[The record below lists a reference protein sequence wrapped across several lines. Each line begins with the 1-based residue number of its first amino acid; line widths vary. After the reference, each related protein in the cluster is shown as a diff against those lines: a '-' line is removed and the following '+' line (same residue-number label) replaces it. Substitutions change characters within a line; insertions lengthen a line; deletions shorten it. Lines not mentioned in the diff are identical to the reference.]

1 MKIKILDRAS
11 MGMDIPVEDLRRF
24 GELEVYNKPDDENL
38 EKILSDAEAIII
50 NKVKIDEKLL
60 SLAPKLR
67 FINVFATGYD
77 NIDIASAR
85 ARGIAVCN
93 VPAYSTSSVCEY
105 TVATVLALSTRLNS
119 FNQFVR
125 SGEYTASG
133 VPNRLTPAFNEING
147 KTWGI
152 IGYGNIGRAVGRVAS
167 AFGCK
172 LLVNKR
178 VPMPEVQTVDI
189 DTLCANSDIITV
201 HCPLN
206 EQTRGLINRERLSLM
221 KKTCILVNEARG
233 AVLDSDAV
241 AEAIEKGRI
250 SAFGADV
257 YEQEPFGNDH
267 PFNRI
272 KQLDNVLLTPHSAW
286 AAYEARCRCLNI
298 IMDNLTAF
306 IEGKTLNR
314 VDI

>member
-24 GELEVYNKPDDENL
+24 GELEVYNKPEEANL

-60 SLAPKLR
+60 ALAPKLR
-67 FINVFATGYD
+67 IINVFATGYD

-105 TVATVLALSTRLNS
+105 TVATVLALSTRFNS

-178 VPMPEVQTVDI
+178 VPTPEVQTVDI

-241 AEAIEKGRI
+241 TEAIEKGRI

-257 YEQEPFGNDH
+257 YEQEPFGKDH

-272 KQLDNVLLTPHSAW
+272 KHLDNVLLTPHSAW

-306 IEGKTLNR
+306 VEGKTLNR